1 MQRFETVQE
10 YLAGHDE
17 WRPLLERLRAVLN
30 ETDLE
35 ETVKWGQ
42 PCYTTGGKNVA
53 GLGAFKEFVCVWF
66 FQGALLRDEHGV
78 LVNAQEGRTKAM
90 RQWRYKN
97 EDEINEDLLRA
108 YVEEAIENQ
117 RQGREIKADR
127 KKPLEIPEALAAA
140 LAANK
145 KAGEQFDALSPGK
158 RREYAEYI
166 AEARREDTRNKR
178 LEKIMP
184 MILAEQGLNDRYRK

>member
-30 ETDLE
+30 ETELG
-35 ETVKWGQ
+35 ETVKWGH

-53 GLGAFKEFVCVWF
+53 GLGAFKEFVSVWF
-66 FQGALLRDEHGV
+66 FQG
-78 LVNAQEGRTKAM
+78 
-90 RQWRYKN
+90 
-97 EDEINEDLLRA
+97 
-108 YVEEAIENQ
+108 
-117 RQGREIKADR
+117 
-127 KKPLEIPEALAAA
+127 
-140 LAANK
+140 
-145 KAGEQFDALSPGK
+145 ALSPGK

-184 MILAEQGLNDRYRK
+184 MILAGQGLNDRYRK